1 MKTTALEKHVF
12 CFVFQKKLVSLPN
25 PLKDIRALISS
36 NFTQAVLLQK
46 ALVITSTACYHARFL
61 MWKQA
66 KSEALHS

>member
-1 MKTTALEKHVF
+1 MSPGHGLGNLAA
-12 CFVFQKKLVSLPN
+12 VSRKPRRESR
-25 PLKDIRALISS
+25 DMGRALISS